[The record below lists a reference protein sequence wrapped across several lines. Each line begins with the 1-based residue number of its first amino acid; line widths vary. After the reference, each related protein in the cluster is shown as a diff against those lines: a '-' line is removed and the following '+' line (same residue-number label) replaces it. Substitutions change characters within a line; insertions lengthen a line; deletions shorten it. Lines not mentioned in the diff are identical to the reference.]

1 MRYERQM
8 EDGLQK
14 MVTETY
20 VVDAFTFGEAE
31 EAITKEMTAF
41 VSGEFNVKNITP
53 ANYGEIFFSD
63 NANDDKWYKAKLTFI
78 TIDEKTSKEKRT
90 NTNYLVQAGSFNAA
104 VKNVEQVMGTTMVD
118 YVIANM
124 SETKSWMCTSI
135 MLRQR
140 MRRSTTSPSMRLPR
154 MPRTRRSKTNT
165 GGQKNEHIE

>member
-8 EDGLQK
+8 EDGIQK

-78 TIDEKTSKEKRT
+78 TRDEKTGKDKRS

-104 VKNVEQVMGTTMVD
+104 VKNVEQVMGTTKVD
-118 YVIANM
+118 YVIANIA
-124 SETKSWMCTSI
+124 ETKI
-135 MLRQR
+135 MDVYEHQA
-140 MRRSTTSPSMRLPR
+140 
-154 MPRTRRSKTNT
+154 KTKKEEVNDKPEYEAAEDA
-165 GGQKNEHIE
+165 KNEEK

>member
-1 MRYERQM
+1 MRTRTANWFATAVRYERQM
-8 EDGLQK
+8 EDGIQK

-78 TIDEKTSKEKRT
+78 TRDEKTGKDKRS

-118 YVIANM
+118 YVIANIA
-124 SETKSWMCTSI
+124 ETKI
-135 MLRQR
+135 MDVYEHQA
-140 MRRSTTSPSMRLPR
+140 
-154 MPRTRRSKTNT
+154 KTKKEEVNDKPEYEAAEDA
-165 GGQKNEHIE
+165 KNEEK

>member
-8 EDGLQK
+8 EDGMQK

-31 EAITKEMTAF
+31 EAITKEMAAF

-78 TIDEKTSKEKRT
+78 TVDEKTAKEKRT

-104 VKNVEQVMGTTMVD
+104 VKNVEQVMGTTMID

-124 SETKSWMCTSI
+124 AETKI
-135 MLRQR
+135 MDVYEHQA
-140 MRRSTTSPSMRLPR
+140 
-154 MPRTRRSKTNT
+154 KTKKEEVNDKPEYEVAEDA
-165 GGQKNEHIE
+165 KNEEK

>member
-1 MRYERQM
+1 M
-8 EDGLQK
+8 EDGIQK

-78 TIDEKTSKEKRT
+78 TRDEKTGKDKRS

-118 YVIANM
+118 YVIANIA
-124 SETKSWMCTSI
+124 ETKI
-135 MLRQR
+135 MDVYEHQA
-140 MRRSTTSPSMRLPR
+140 
-154 MPRTRRSKTNT
+154 KTKKEEVNDKPEYEAAEDA
-165 GGQKNEHIE
+165 KNEEK

>member
-8 EDGLQK
+8 EDGMQK

-31 EAITKEMTAF
+31 EAITKEMAAF

-63 NANDDKWYKAKLTFI
+63 NANDDKWYKAKLTFL
-78 TIDEKTSKEKRT
+78 TVDEKTAKEKRT

-104 VKNVEQVMGTTMVD
+104 VKNVEQVMGTTMID

-124 SETKSWMCTSI
+124 AETKI
-135 MLRQR
+135 MDVYEHQA
-140 MRRSTTSPSMRLPR
+140 
-154 MPRTRRSKTNT
+154 KTKKEEVNDKPEYWAAEDA
-165 GGQKNEHIE
+165 KNEEK

>member
-8 EDGLQK
+8 EDGIQK

-78 TIDEKTSKEKRT
+78 TRDEKTGKDKRS

-118 YVIANM
+118 YVIANIA
-124 SETKSWMCTSI
+124 ETKI
-135 MLRQR
+135 MDVYEHQA
-140 MRRSTTSPSMRLPR
+140 
-154 MPRTRRSKTNT
+154 KTKKEEVNDKPEYEAAEDT
-165 GGQKNEHIE
+165 KNEEK

>member
-8 EDGLQK
+8 EDGMQK

-31 EAITKEMTAF
+31 EAITKEMAAF

-63 NANDDKWYKAKLTFI
+63 NANDDKWYKAKLTFL
-78 TIDEKTSKEKRT
+78 TVDEKTAKEKRT

-104 VKNVEQVMGTTMVD
+104 VKNVEQVMGTTMID

-124 SETKSWMCTSI
+124 AETKI
-135 MLRQR
+135 MDVYEHQA
-140 MRRSTTSPSMRLPR
+140 
-154 MPRTRRSKTNT
+154 KTKKEEVNDKPEYEAAEDA
-165 GGQKNEHIE
+165 KNEEK

>member
-8 EDGLQK
+8 EDGIQK

-78 TIDEKTSKEKRT
+78 TRDEKTGKDKRS

-118 YVIANM
+118 YVIANIA
-124 SETKSWMCTSI
+124 ETKI
-135 MLRQR
+135 MDVYEHQA
-140 MRRSTTSPSMRLPR
+140 
-154 MPRTRRSKTNT
+154 KTKKKEVNDKPEYEVAEDT
-165 GGQKNEHIE
+165 KNEEK

>member
-8 EDGLQK
+8 EDGIQK

-78 TIDEKTSKEKRT
+78 TRDEKTGKDKRS

-118 YVIANM
+118 YVIANIA
-124 SETKSWMCTSI
+124 ETKI
-135 MLRQR
+135 MDVYEHQA
-140 MRRSTTSPSMRLPR
+140 
-154 MPRTRRSKTNT
+154 KTKKEEVNDKPEYEAAEDA
-165 GGQKNEHIE
+165 KNEEK

>member
-14 MVTETY
+14 VVTETY

-78 TIDEKTSKEKRT
+78 TRDEKTGKDKRS

-118 YVIANM
+118 YVIANIA
-124 SETKSWMCTSI
+124 ETKI
-135 MLRQR
+135 MDVYEHQA
-140 MRRSTTSPSMRLPR
+140 
-154 MPRTRRSKTNT
+154 KTKKDEVNDKPEYEAAEDA
-165 GGQKNEHIE
+165 KNEEK

>member
-124 SETKSWMCTSI
+124 AETKI
-135 MLRQR
+135 MDVYEHQA
-140 MRRSTTSPSMRLPR
+140 
-154 MPRTRRSKTNT
+154 KTKKEEVNDKPEYEAAEDA
-165 GGQKNEHIE
+165 KNEEK

>member
-63 NANDDKWYKAKLTFI
+63 NTNDDKWYKAKLTFI
-78 TIDEKTSKEKRT
+78 TIDEKTGKEKRT

-104 VKNVEQVMGTTMVD
+104 VKNVEQVMGTTMID

-124 SETKSWMCTSI
+124 AETKI
-135 MLRQR
+135 MDVYEHQA
-140 MRRSTTSPSMRLPR
+140 
-154 MPRTRRSKTNT
+154 KTKKEEVNDKPEYEAAEDA
-165 GGQKNEHIE
+165 KNEEK

>member
-8 EDGLQK
+8 EDGTQK

-78 TIDEKTSKEKRT
+78 TRDEKTGKDKRS

-118 YVIANM
+118 YVIANIA
-124 SETKSWMCTSI
+124 ETKI
-135 MLRQR
+135 MDVYEHQA
-140 MRRSTTSPSMRLPR
+140 
-154 MPRTRRSKTNT
+154 KTKKEEVNDKPEYEAAEDA
-165 GGQKNEHIE
+165 KNEEK

>member
-1 MRYERQM
+1 
-8 EDGLQK
+8 

-78 TIDEKTSKEKRT
+78 TRDEKTGKDKRS

-118 YVIANM
+118 YVIANIA
-124 SETKSWMCTSI
+124 ETKI
-135 MLRQR
+135 MDVYEHQA
-140 MRRSTTSPSMRLPR
+140 
-154 MPRTRRSKTNT
+154 KTKKEEVNDKPEYEAAEDA
-165 GGQKNEHIE
+165 KNEEK

>member
-8 EDGLQK
+8 EDGIQK

-78 TIDEKTSKEKRT
+78 TRDEKTGKDKRS

-118 YVIANM
+118 YVIANIA
-124 SETKSWMCTSI
+124 ETKI
-135 MLRQR
+135 MDVYEHQA
-140 MRRSTTSPSMRLPR
+140 
-154 MPRTRRSKTNT
+154 KTKKDEVNDKPEYEAAEDT
-165 GGQKNEHIE
+165 KNEEK

>member
-8 EDGLQK
+8 EDGMQK

-31 EAITKEMTAF
+31 EAITKEMAAF
-41 VSGEFNVKNITP
+41 ISGEFNVKNITP

-78 TIDEKTSKEKRT
+78 TVDEKTAKEKRT

-104 VKNVEQVMGTTMVD
+104 VKNVEQVMGTTMID

-124 SETKSWMCTSI
+124 AETKI
-135 MLRQR
+135 MDVYEHQA
-140 MRRSTTSPSMRLPR
+140 
-154 MPRTRRSKTNT
+154 KTKKEEVNDKPEYEAAEDA
-165 GGQKNEHIE
+165 KNEEK

>member
-8 EDGLQK
+8 EDGMQK

-31 EAITKEMTAF
+31 EAITKEMAAF

-78 TIDEKTSKEKRT
+78 TIDEKTAKEKRT

-104 VKNVEQVMGTTMVD
+104 VKNVEQVMGTTMID

-124 SETKSWMCTSI
+124 AETKI
-135 MLRQR
+135 MDVYEHQA
-140 MRRSTTSPSMRLPR
+140 
-154 MPRTRRSKTNT
+154 KTKKEEVNDKPEYEAAEDA
-165 GGQKNEHIE
+165 KNEEK

>member
-8 EDGLQK
+8 EDGMQK

-31 EAITKEMTAF
+31 EAITKEMAAF

-78 TIDEKTSKEKRT
+78 TIDEKTGKEKRT

-104 VKNVEQVMGTTMVD
+104 VKNVEQVMGTTMID

-124 SETKSWMCTSI
+124 AETKI
-135 MLRQR
+135 MDVYEHQA
-140 MRRSTTSPSMRLPR
+140 
-154 MPRTRRSKTNT
+154 KTKKEEVNDKPEYEAAEDA
-165 GGQKNEHIE
+165 KNEEK

>member
-8 EDGLQK
+8 EDGMQK

-31 EAITKEMTAF
+31 EAITKEMAAF

-124 SETKSWMCTSI
+124 SETKI
-135 MLRQR
+135 MDVYEHQA
-140 MRRSTTSPSMRLPR
+140 
-154 MPRTRRSKTNT
+154 KTKKEEVNDKPEYEAAEDA
-165 GGQKNEHIE
+165 KNEEK

>member
-1 MRYERQM
+1 MRTRTANWFETAVRYESQM
-8 EDGLQK
+8 EDGMQK

-31 EAITKEMTAF
+31 EAITKEMAAF

-63 NANDDKWYKAKLTFI
+63 NANDDKWYKAKLTFL
-78 TIDEKTSKEKRT
+78 TVDEKTAKEKRT

-104 VKNVEQVMGTTMVD
+104 VKNVEQVMGTTMID

-124 SETKSWMCTSI
+124 AETKI
-135 MLRQR
+135 MDVYEHQA
-140 MRRSTTSPSMRLPR
+140 
-154 MPRTRRSKTNT
+154 KTKKEEVNDKPEYEAAEDA
-165 GGQKNEHIE
+165 KNEEK

>member
-8 EDGLQK
+8 EDGIQK

-78 TIDEKTSKEKRT
+78 TRDEKTGKDKRS

-118 YVIANM
+118 YVIANIA
-124 SETKSWMCTSI
+124 ETKI
-135 MLRQR
+135 MDVYEHQA
-140 MRRSTTSPSMRLPR
+140 
-154 MPRTRRSKTNT
+154 KTKKEEVNDKPEYEVAEDA
-165 GGQKNEHIE
+165 KNEEK

>member
-8 EDGLQK
+8 EDGIQK

-78 TIDEKTSKEKRT
+78 TRDEKTGKDKRS

-118 YVIANM
+118 YVIANIA
-124 SETKSWMCTSI
+124 ETKI
-135 MLRQR
+135 MDVYEHQA
-140 MRRSTTSPSMRLPR
+140 
-154 MPRTRRSKTNT
+154 KTKKEEVND
-165 GGQKNEHIE
+165 KPEYEAAEDAENEEK

>member
-8 EDGLQK
+8 EDGMQK

-31 EAITKEMTAF
+31 EAITKEMAAF

-78 TIDEKTSKEKRT
+78 TVDEKTAKEKRT

-104 VKNVEQVMGTTMVD
+104 VKNVEQVMGTTMID

-124 SETKSWMCTSI
+124 AETKI
-135 MLRQR
+135 MDVYEHQA
-140 MRRSTTSPSMRLPR
+140 
-154 MPRTRRSKTNT
+154 KTKKEEVNDKPEYEAAEDT
-165 GGQKNEHIE
+165 KNEEK

>member
-8 EDGLQK
+8 EDGIQK

-78 TIDEKTSKEKRT
+78 TRDEKTGKDKRS

-104 VKNVEQVMGTTMVD
+104 VKNVEQVMGITMVD
-118 YVIANM
+118 YVIANIA
-124 SETKSWMCTSI
+124 ETKI
-135 MLRQR
+135 MDVYEHQA
-140 MRRSTTSPSMRLPR
+140 
-154 MPRTRRSKTNT
+154 KTKKEEVNDKPEYEAAEDA
-165 GGQKNEHIE
+165 KNEEK

>member
-78 TIDEKTSKEKRT
+78 TIDEKTGKEKRT

-124 SETKSWMCTSI
+124 SETKI
-135 MLRQR
+135 MDVYEHQA
-140 MRRSTTSPSMRLPR
+140 
-154 MPRTRRSKTNT
+154 KTKKDEVNDKPEYEAAEDA
-165 GGQKNEHIE
+165 KNEEK

>member
-8 EDGLQK
+8 EDGIQK

-78 TIDEKTSKEKRT
+78 TIDEKTGKEKRT

-124 SETKSWMCTSI
+124 SETKI
-135 MLRQR
+135 MDVYEHQA
-140 MRRSTTSPSMRLPR
+140 
-154 MPRTRRSKTNT
+154 KTKKDEVNDKPEYEAAEDA
-165 GGQKNEHIE
+165 KNEEK

>member
-8 EDGLQK
+8 EDGMQK

-31 EAITKEMTAF
+31 EAITKEMAAF

-78 TIDEKTSKEKRT
+78 TVDEKNAKEKRT

-104 VKNVEQVMGTTMVD
+104 VKNVEQVMGTTMID

-124 SETKSWMCTSI
+124 AETKI
-135 MLRQR
+135 MDVYEHQA
-140 MRRSTTSPSMRLPR
+140 
-154 MPRTRRSKTNT
+154 KTKKEEVNDKPEYEAAEDA
-165 GGQKNEHIE
+165 KNEEK

>member
-8 EDGLQK
+8 EDGIQK

-78 TIDEKTSKEKRT
+78 TRDEKTGMDKRS

-118 YVIANM
+118 YVIANIA
-124 SETKSWMCTSI
+124 ETKI
-135 MLRQR
+135 MDVYEHQA
-140 MRRSTTSPSMRLPR
+140 
-154 MPRTRRSKTNT
+154 KTKKEEVNDKPEYEAAEDA
-165 GGQKNEHIE
+165 KNEEK

>member
-8 EDGLQK
+8 EDGIQK

-78 TIDEKTSKEKRT
+78 TIDEKTGKDKRS

-118 YVIANM
+118 YVIANIA
-124 SETKSWMCTSI
+124 ETKI
-135 MLRQR
+135 MDVYEHQA
-140 MRRSTTSPSMRLPR
+140 
-154 MPRTRRSKTNT
+154 KTKKEEVNDKPEYEAAEDA
-165 GGQKNEHIE
+165 KNEEK

>member
-1 MRYERQM
+1 MRTRTANLFETAVRYERQM
-8 EDGLQK
+8 EDGIQK

-78 TIDEKTSKEKRT
+78 TRDEKTGKDKRS

-118 YVIANM
+118 YVIANIA
-124 SETKSWMCTSI
+124 ETKI
-135 MLRQR
+135 MDVYEHQA
-140 MRRSTTSPSMRLPR
+140 
-154 MPRTRRSKTNT
+154 KTKKEEVNDKPEYEAAEDA
-165 GGQKNEHIE
+165 KNEEK

>member
-8 EDGLQK
+8 EDGMQK

-31 EAITKEMTAF
+31 EAITKEMAAF

-78 TIDEKTSKEKRT
+78 TVDEKTAKEKRT

-104 VKNVEQVMGTTMVD
+104 VKNVEQVMGTTMID

-124 SETKSWMCTSI
+124 AETKI
-135 MLRQR
+135 MDVYEHQA
-140 MRRSTTSPSMRLPR
+140 
-154 MPRTRRSKTNT
+154 KTKKEEVNDKPEYEAAEEA
-165 GGQKNEHIE
+165 KNEEK

>member
-124 SETKSWMCTSI
+124 SETKI
-135 MLRQR
+135 MDVYEHH
-140 MRRSTTSPSMRLPR
+140 T
-154 MPRTRRSKTNT
+154 KT
-165 GGQKNEHIE
+165 KNEEVNDKPEYEAAEDAKNEEK

>member
-8 EDGLQK
+8 EDGIQK

-78 TIDEKTSKEKRT
+78 TIDEKTGKEKRT

-118 YVIANM
+118 YVIANIA
-124 SETKSWMCTSI
+124 ETKSMDVYEH
-135 MLRQR
+135 QA
-140 MRRSTTSPSMRLPR
+140 
-154 MPRTRRSKTNT
+154 KTKKEEVNDKPEYEAAEDA
-165 GGQKNEHIE
+165 KNEEK

>member
-1 MRYERQM
+1 MRTKTTKWIETTVRYERQI
-8 EDGLQK
+8 EDSIQK
-14 MVTETY
+14 MVTKTY

-78 TIDEKTSKEKRT
+78 TRDEKKGKDKRS

-118 YVIANM
+118 YVIANIA
-124 SETKSWMCTSI
+124 ETKI
-135 MLRQR
+135 MDVYEHQA
-140 MRRSTTSPSMRLPR
+140 
-154 MPRTRRSKTNT
+154 KT
-165 GGQKNEHIE
+165 KNEEVNDKPEYEAAEDAKNEEK

>member
-8 EDGLQK
+8 EDGIQK

-78 TIDEKTSKEKRT
+78 TIDEKTGKEKRT

-118 YVIANM
+118 YVIANIA
-124 SETKSWMCTSI
+124 ETKI
-135 MLRQR
+135 MDVYEHQA
-140 MRRSTTSPSMRLPR
+140 
-154 MPRTRRSKTNT
+154 KTKKEEVNDKPEYEAAEDA
-165 GGQKNEHIE
+165 KNEEK

>member
-8 EDGLQK
+8 EDGMQK

-31 EAITKEMTAF
+31 EAITKEMAVF

-78 TIDEKTSKEKRT
+78 TVDEKTAKEKRT

-104 VKNVEQVMGTTMVD
+104 VKNVEQVMGTTMID

-124 SETKSWMCTSI
+124 AETKI
-135 MLRQR
+135 MDVYEHQA
-140 MRRSTTSPSMRLPR
+140 
-154 MPRTRRSKTNT
+154 KTKKEEVNDKPEYEAAEDA
-165 GGQKNEHIE
+165 KNEEK

>member
-8 EDGLQK
+8 EDGMQK

-31 EAITKEMTAF
+31 EAITKEMAAF

-78 TIDEKTSKEKRT
+78 TVDEKTAKEKRT

-104 VKNVEQVMGTTMVD
+104 VKNVEQVMGTTMFD

-124 SETKSWMCTSI
+124 AETKI
-135 MLRQR
+135 MDVYEHQA
-140 MRRSTTSPSMRLPR
+140 
-154 MPRTRRSKTNT
+154 KTKKEEVNDKPEYEAAEDA
-165 GGQKNEHIE
+165 KNEEK

>member
-8 EDGLQK
+8 EDGMQK

-31 EAITKEMTAF
+31 EAITKEMAAF

-53 ANYGEIFFSD
+53 TNYGEIFFSD

-78 TIDEKTSKEKRT
+78 TVDEKTAKEKRT

-104 VKNVEQVMGTTMVD
+104 VKNVEQVMGTTMID

-124 SETKSWMCTSI
+124 AETKI
-135 MLRQR
+135 MDVYEHQA
-140 MRRSTTSPSMRLPR
+140 
-154 MPRTRRSKTNT
+154 KTKKEEVNDKPEYEAAEDA
-165 GGQKNEHIE
+165 KNEEK